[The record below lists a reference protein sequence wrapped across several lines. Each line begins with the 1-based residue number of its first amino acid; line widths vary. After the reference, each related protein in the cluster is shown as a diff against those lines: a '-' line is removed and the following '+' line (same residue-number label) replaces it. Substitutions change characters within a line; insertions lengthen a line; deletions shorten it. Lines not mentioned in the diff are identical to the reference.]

1 MKEITSKYELE
12 EMKNWY
18 KQLRILGGHIENDVR
33 INSYTN
39 YINIYNYVYDLHT
52 NELIKI
58 VVEEVENDK

>member
-12 EMKNWY
+12 EIKNWY
-18 KQLRILGGHIENDVR
+18 KQLRLLGDHIENDVR

-39 YINIYNYVYDLHT
+39 YNNIYNYVYDLQT

-58 VVEEVENDK
+58 VVEELENE

>member
-39 YINIYNYVYDLHT
+39 YINMYDYVLWDG
-52 NELIKI
+52 LI
-58 VVEEVENDK
+58 